1 MEYNT
6 TTHEQ
11 KGRVQVDAHAQFG
24 LVGAAAMH
32 DLNVIQGPNVTCD
45 GRDKIALLAYHTFVV
60 EDSRFQQNLVRAKQY
75 NCGACVCKSN
85 VEIRIAGSFCR
96 PQLKQKDRL
105 N

>member
-1 MEYNT
+1 MEYNA

-45 GRDKIALLAYHTFVV
+45 ARDKTNRGGRRRLIIQKLSV
-60 EDSRFQQNLVRAKQY
+60 QY
-75 NCGACVCKSN
+75 TVQIKT
-85 VEIRIAGSFCR
+85 
-96 PQLKQKDRL
+96 L
-105 N
+105 NS